1 MPQFASLSPWSPTP
15 HFRAVICSN
24 KTGLLTRLHPRTN
37 PWVRVTEEGCRD
49 DLWESQTLV
58 LSSAATVT
66 MPQPGGSFILK
77 KYPESGMVEGVCPQL
92 SESHLVEQ
100 RLKISMRL
108 PRGQW
113 GPGKPSLIFPERVRV
128 SSKSLGTES
137 LGRARVPT
145 NGVEGYTQTVL
156 STQGRYSQVPGFE

>member
-1 MPQFASLSPWSPTP
+1 M
-15 HFRAVICSN
+15 
-24 KTGLLTRLHPRTN
+24 TRLHPQTN

-66 MPQPGGSFILK
+66 MSQPGGSFILK
-77 KYPESGMVEGVCPQL
+77 KYPKSGMVEGVCPQI
-92 SESHLVEQ
+92 SESYLEQ
-100 RLKISMRL
+100 RSKISMGL

-128 SSKSLGTES
+128 SRKSLGTEY

-145 NGVEGYTQTVL
+145 NGVEGYTQPVL
-156 STQGRYSQVPGFE
+156 STQGRYSQFPGFG